1 PHMNIERKTGNIYAD
16 SQRNDES
23 IKYELI
29 DGGRKLYVPI
39 WCDLGNYSIAIKS
52 SNFGGNYISLDMNQ
66 NIDVY
71 AYMYATIDSETK
83 KDDELLLEPVY
94 PESTLPDGWSK
105 NEIDWLNK

>member
-1 PHMNIERKTGNIYAD
+1 
-16 SQRNDES
+16 
-23 IKYELI
+23 
-29 DGGRKLYVPI
+29 
-39 WCDLGNYSIAIKS
+39 NYSIAIKS